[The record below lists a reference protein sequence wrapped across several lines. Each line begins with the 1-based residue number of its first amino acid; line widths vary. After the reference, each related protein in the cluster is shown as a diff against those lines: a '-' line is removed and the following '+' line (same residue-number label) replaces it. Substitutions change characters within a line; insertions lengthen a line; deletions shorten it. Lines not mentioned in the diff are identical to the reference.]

1 MTRRKPAAKK
11 PRQKRPKEATPPEP
25 PQRAEVSA
33 PPPEPPI
40 IRPELPLPPEP
51 PHIHPKPSA
60 ALVIAVV
67 LTAVLEVLDI
77 TIVSVAI
84 PHMLGTFGA
93 TSDQITWVLTSYLV
107 SAAVVMPLTG
117 YLSAR
122 LGRRRLLIFSIVGFV
137 ISSALCGLSWNL
149 ESMVIFR
156 LAQGICGAP
165 LVPLSQAILLD
176 AFPKEKHGQALAIFG
191 LGIMVAPVL
200 GPTFGGW
207 LTDTFV
213 WRAVFY
219 INVPIGLFALLL
231 AMGNLPRSDIR
242 YLKTDWIGLVLLV
255 LAVGSLQMVLDQG
268 QTRDWFNSRFIQF
281 FTAIAVFAS
290 VAFFMRGWNN
300 PKNIVDLSLL
310 KDRNF
315 LAGLLA
321 ITAYGV
327 TLFGTIALL
336 PLLTQRLMGYPA
348 MNAGMLFIPRAV
360 ASAIALSITGNYLM
374 LWIDSRIL
382 VAGGIVLSA
391 VGTMMMAGLSLQADG
406 WAIAAPGIIAGIGM
420 GLFFV
425 PLTAVAFGRME
436 HEKLDEAAGLYAL
449 MRGIGSS
456 IGIAVVS
463 WLFVRQTQVHWGDLI
478 THINPYN
485 PAVPPYLNSLGLNP
499 QSPSSITAVA
509 LEIGRQAQML
519 AFIDLF
525 WFIGLVTFAI
535 LPLVFL
541 MKKPK
546 DSWRV
551 HPGARL
557 RRARR
562 SCGRFELS
570 LPADLGARSADNRR
584 HDTVPADG
592 VGLGRHHIGF
602 DEELGRDQ
610 LPPIG
615 LRFRP
620 HGGDGDRA
628 LALLEVCDRPGERR
642 LRAAQRVRL
651 VPTIRGAH
659 QFAATAGMC
668 RRRRHAKPSHDQGV
682 GRDAQ
687 ERPHVRTPFAP
698 E

>member
-11 PRQKRPKEATPPEP
+11 PREPRQAKTPPPAPEP
-25 PQRAEVSA
+25 PRIKPV
-33 PPPEPPI
+33 
-40 IRPELPLPPEP
+40 LPLPSEP
-51 PHIHPKPSA
+51 PRFQPKPSV

-122 LGRRRLLIFSIVGFV
+122 LGRRRLLIFSIFGFV
-137 ISSALCGLSWNL
+137 ISSALCGVSWNL
-149 ESMVIFR
+149 ETMVIFR

-176 AFPKEKHGQALAIFG
+176 AFPREKHGQALAIFG

-207 LTDTFV
+207 LTDTFA

-219 INVPIGLFALLL
+219 INVPIGVFALLL
-231 AMGNLPRSDIR
+231 AMGNLPRSDVKFM
-242 YLKTDWIGLVLLV
+242 KTDWAGLVLLV
-255 LAVGSLQMVLDQG
+255 LAVGSLQLVLDQG
-268 QTRDWFNSRFIQF
+268 QTRDWFNSRFIQI
-281 FTAIAVFAS
+281 FTAITFFAS
-290 VAFFMRGWNN
+290 TAFFLRGWNN

-348 MNAGMLFIPRAV
+348 MSAGMLFIPRAI

-374 LWIDSRIL
+374 NWIDARIL
-382 VAGGIVLSA
+382 VAAGIVLSA
-391 VGTMMMAGLSLQADG
+391 VGTIMMAGLSLQADA
-406 WAIAAPGIIAGIGM
+406 WAIAWPGVIAGIGM

-436 HEKLDEAAGLYAL
+436 NEKLDEAAGLYAL

-463 WLFVRQTQVHWGDLI
+463 WLFVRQTQIHWGDLI
-478 THINPYN
+478 THINPFN
-485 PAVPPYLNSLGLNP
+485 PAVPPYLSAHGLDV
-499 QSPSSITAVA
+499 QAPSSMSIVA

-525 WFIGLVTFAI
+525 WFIGMVTFAI
-535 LPLVFL
+535 LPLLFL
-541 MKKPK
+541 MKRPK
-546 DSWRV
+546 
-551 HPGARL
+551 
-557 RRARR
+557 
-562 SCGRFELS
+562 
-570 LPADLGARSADNRR
+570 
-584 HDTVPADG
+584 
-592 VGLGRHHIGF
+592 
-602 DEELGRDQ
+602 
-610 LPPIG
+610 
-615 LRFRP
+615 
-620 HGGDGDRA
+620 
-628 LALLEVCDRPGERR
+628 
-642 LRAAQRVRL
+642 
-651 VPTIRGAH
+651 
-659 QFAATAGMC
+659 TAGVFIPA
-668 RRRRHAKPSHDQGV
+668 HA
-682 GRDAQ
+682 
-687 ERPHVRTPFAP
+687 
-698 E
+698 

>member
-1 MTRRKPAAKK
+1 MTRRKPPAKK
-11 PRQKRPKEATPPEP
+11 PRKKRQAVTPPPTPEP
-25 PQRAEVSA
+25 PR
-33 PPPEPPI
+33 
-40 IRPELPLPPEP
+40 IREELPLPPEP
-51 PHIHPKPSA
+51 PRFQPKPSM

-67 LTAVLEVLDI
+67 LTAILEVLDI

-122 LGRRRLLIFSIVGFV
+122 LGRRRLLIVSIVGFV
-137 ISSALCGLSWNL
+137 VTSALCGVSWNL
-149 ESMVIFR
+149 GSMVAFR
-156 LAQGICGAP
+156 LLQGICGAP

-176 AFPKEKHGQALAIFG
+176 AFPREKHGQALAIFG

-219 INVPIGLFALLL
+219 INVPIGVFALLL
-231 AMGNLPRSDIR
+231 AMGNLPRSEVK
-242 YLKTDWIGLVLLV
+242 YMQTDWVGLILLV

-268 QTRDWFNSRFIQF
+268 QTRDWFNSRFIQV
-281 FTAIAVFAS
+281 FTAISFFAS

-348 MNAGMLFIPRAV
+348 MSAGMLFIPRAV

-374 LWIDSRIL
+374 NWIDARIL
-382 VAGGIVLSA
+382 VAAGIVLSA
-391 VGTMMMAGLSLQADG
+391 VGSMMMAGLSLQADA
-406 WAIAAPGIIAGIGM
+406 WAIAAPGIVAGIGM

-436 HEKLDEAAGLYAL
+436 NRQLDEAAGFYAL

-463 WLFVRQTQVHWGDLI
+463 WLFVRQTQVHWDDLI
-478 THINPYN
+478 THINPFN
-485 PAVPPYLNSLGLNP
+485 PTVPPYLSAHGLDVQAP
-499 QSPSSITAVA
+499 GSKFTVT

-525 WFIGLVTFAI
+525 WFIGLVTFAM
-535 LPLVFL
+535 LPLLL
-541 MKKPK
+541 MMKRP
-546 DSWRV
+546 RTTGV
-551 HPGARL
+551 L
-557 RRARR
+557 M
-562 SCGRFELS
+562 
-570 LPADLGARSADNRR
+570 PA
-584 HDTVPADG
+584 
-592 VGLGRHHIGF
+592 
-602 DEELGRDQ
+602 
-610 LPPIG
+610 
-615 LRFRP
+615 
-620 HGGDGDRA
+620 
-628 LALLEVCDRPGERR
+628 
-642 LRAAQRVRL
+642 
-651 VPTIRGAH
+651 
-659 QFAATAGMC
+659 
-668 RRRRHAKPSHDQGV
+668 HA
-682 GRDAQ
+682 
-687 ERPHVRTPFAP
+687 
-698 E
+698 

>member
-11 PRQKRPKEATPPEP
+11 PREPRQAKTPPPAPEP
-25 PQRAEVSA
+25 PRIKPV
-33 PPPEPPI
+33 
-40 IRPELPLPPEP
+40 LPLPSEP
-51 PHIHPKPSA
+51 PRFQPKPSV

-122 LGRRRLLIFSIVGFV
+122 LGRRRLLIFSIFGFV
-137 ISSALCGLSWNL
+137 ISSALCGVSWNL
-149 ESMVIFR
+149 ETMVIFR

-176 AFPKEKHGQALAIFG
+176 AFPREKHGQALAIFG

-207 LTDTFV
+207 LTDTFA

-219 INVPIGLFALLL
+219 INVPIGVFALLL
-231 AMGNLPRSDIR
+231 AMGNLPRSDAKFM
-242 YLKTDWIGLVLLV
+242 KTDWAGLVLLV
-255 LAVGSLQMVLDQG
+255 LAVGSLQLVLDQG
-268 QTRDWFNSRFIQF
+268 QTRDWFNSRFIQI
-281 FTAIAVFAS
+281 FTAITFFAS
-290 VAFFMRGWNN
+290 TAFFLRGWNN

-348 MNAGMLFIPRAV
+348 MSAGMLFIPRAI

-374 LWIDSRIL
+374 NWIDARIL
-382 VAGGIVLSA
+382 VAAGIVLSA
-391 VGTMMMAGLSLQADG
+391 VGTIMMAALSLQADA
-406 WAIAAPGIIAGIGM
+406 WAIAWPGIIAGIGM

-436 HEKLDEAAGLYAL
+436 NEKLDEAAGLYAL

-463 WLFVRQTQVHWGDLI
+463 WLFVRQTQIHWGDLI
-478 THINPYN
+478 THINPFN
-485 PAVPPYLNSLGLNP
+485 PAVPPYLSAHGLDM
-499 QSPSSITAVA
+499 QAPSSMSIVA

-525 WFIGLVTFAI
+525 WFIGMVTFAI
-535 LPLVFL
+535 LPLLFL
-541 MKKPK
+541 MKRPK
-546 DSWRV
+546 
-551 HPGARL
+551 
-557 RRARR
+557 
-562 SCGRFELS
+562 
-570 LPADLGARSADNRR
+570 
-584 HDTVPADG
+584 
-592 VGLGRHHIGF
+592 
-602 DEELGRDQ
+602 
-610 LPPIG
+610 
-615 LRFRP
+615 
-620 HGGDGDRA
+620 
-628 LALLEVCDRPGERR
+628 
-642 LRAAQRVRL
+642 
-651 VPTIRGAH
+651 
-659 QFAATAGMC
+659 TAGVFIPA
-668 RRRRHAKPSHDQGV
+668 HA
-682 GRDAQ
+682 
-687 ERPHVRTPFAP
+687 
-698 E
+698 

>member
-1 MTRRKPAAKK
+1 MTRRKPPAKK
-11 PRQKRPKEATPPEP
+11 PRKKRQAVTPPPTPEP
-25 PQRAEVSA
+25 PR
-33 PPPEPPI
+33 
-40 IRPELPLPPEP
+40 IREELPLPPEP
-51 PHIHPKPSA
+51 PRFQPKPSM

-67 LTAVLEVLDI
+67 LTAILEVLDI

-122 LGRRRLLIFSIVGFV
+122 LGRRRLLIVSIVGFV
-137 ISSALCGLSWNL
+137 VTSALCGVSWNL
-149 ESMVIFR
+149 GSMVAFR
-156 LAQGICGAP
+156 LLQGICGAP

-176 AFPKEKHGQALAIFG
+176 AFPREKHGQALAIFG

-219 INVPIGLFALLL
+219 INVPIGVFALLL
-231 AMGNLPRSDIR
+231 AMGNLPRSEVK
-242 YLKTDWIGLVLLV
+242 YMQTDWVGLILLV

-268 QTRDWFNSRFIQF
+268 QTRDWFNSRFIQV
-281 FTAIAVFAS
+281 FTAISFFAS

-348 MNAGMLFIPRAV
+348 MSAGMLFIPRAV

-374 LWIDSRIL
+374 NWIDARIL
-382 VAGGIVLSA
+382 VAAGIVLSA
-391 VGTMMMAGLSLQADG
+391 VGTMMMAGLSLQADA
-406 WAIAAPGIIAGIGM
+406 WAIAAPGIVAGIGM

-436 HEKLDEAAGLYAL
+436 NQKLDEAAGLYAL

-463 WLFVRQTQVHWGDLI
+463 WLFVRQTQVHWDDLI
-478 THINPYN
+478 THINPFN
-485 PAVPPYLNSLGLNP
+485 PTVPPYLSAHGLDVQAP
-499 QSPSSITAVA
+499 GSKFTVT

-525 WFIGLVTFAI
+525 WFIGLVTFAM
-535 LPLVFL
+535 LPLLL
-541 MKKPK
+541 MMKRP
-546 DSWRV
+546 RTTGV
-551 HPGARL
+551 L
-557 RRARR
+557 I
-562 SCGRFELS
+562 
-570 LPADLGARSADNRR
+570 PA
-584 HDTVPADG
+584 
-592 VGLGRHHIGF
+592 
-602 DEELGRDQ
+602 
-610 LPPIG
+610 
-615 LRFRP
+615 
-620 HGGDGDRA
+620 
-628 LALLEVCDRPGERR
+628 
-642 LRAAQRVRL
+642 
-651 VPTIRGAH
+651 
-659 QFAATAGMC
+659 
-668 RRRRHAKPSHDQGV
+668 HA
-682 GRDAQ
+682 
-687 ERPHVRTPFAP
+687 
-698 E
+698 

>member
-1 MTRRKPAAKK
+1 MTRRKSAVPK
-11 PRQKRPKEATPPEP
+11 PRSPRKSEAPPREPPRQPEP
-25 PQRAEVSA
+25 P
-33 PPPEPPI
+33 PPKPPRI
-40 IRPELPLPPEP
+40 Q
-51 PHIHPKPSA
+51 PKPSV

-137 ISSALCGLSWNL
+137 ISSALCGVSWNL

-176 AFPKEKHGQALAIFG
+176 AFPREKHGQALAIFG

-219 INVPIGLFALLL
+219 INVPIGVFALLL
-231 AMGNLPRSDIR
+231 AMGHLPRTQVR
-242 YLKTDWIGLVLLV
+242 YLKTDWTGLVLLV
-255 LAVGSLQMVLDQG
+255 LAVGALQMVLDQG
-268 QTRDWFNSRFIQF
+268 QTRDWFNSRFIQM
-281 FTAIAVFAS
+281 FTAIAFFAS

-315 LAGLLA
+315 LAGLFA

-348 MNAGMLFIPRAV
+348 MSAGMLFIPRAI

-374 LWIDSRIL
+374 LWIDPRIL
-382 VAGGIVLSA
+382 VAAGIVLSA
-391 VGTMMMAGLSLQADG
+391 VGTIMMAGLSLQADA
-406 WAIAAPGIIAGIGM
+406 WAIAAPGVLAGIGM

-436 HEKLDEAAGLYAL
+436 NEKLDEAAGLYAL

-463 WLFVRQTQVHWGDLI
+463 WLFVRQTQVHWDDLI
-478 THINPYN
+478 AHINPFN
-485 PAVPPYLNSLGLNP
+485 PAVPPYLSAHGLNVQAP
-499 QSPSSITAVA
+499 GSMSAVA
-509 LEIGRQAQML
+509 AEIGRQSQML

-525 WFIGLVTFAI
+525 WFIGIVTFAI

-541 MKKPK
+541 MKRPE
-546 DSWRV
+546 
-551 HPGARL
+551 
-557 RRARR
+557 RA
-562 SCGRFELS
+562 GVFI
-570 LPADLGARSADNRR
+570 PA
-584 HDTVPADG
+584 
-592 VGLGRHHIGF
+592 
-602 DEELGRDQ
+602 
-610 LPPIG
+610 
-615 LRFRP
+615 
-620 HGGDGDRA
+620 
-628 LALLEVCDRPGERR
+628 
-642 LRAAQRVRL
+642 
-651 VPTIRGAH
+651 
-659 QFAATAGMC
+659 
-668 RRRRHAKPSHDQGV
+668 HA
-682 GRDAQ
+682 
-687 ERPHVRTPFAP
+687 
-698 E
+698 

>member
-11 PRQKRPKEATPPEP
+11 PREPRQAITPPPAPEP
-25 PQRAEVSA
+25 PR
-33 PPPEPPI
+33 I
-40 IRPELPLPPEP
+40 KPELPLPPEP
-51 PHIHPKPSA
+51 PRFQPKPSV

-137 ISSALCGLSWNL
+137 ISSALCGVSWNL

-176 AFPKEKHGQALAIFG
+176 AFPREKHGQALAIFG

-219 INVPIGLFALLL
+219 INVPIGVFALLL
-231 AMGNLPRSDIR
+231 AMGNLPRSQVKF
-242 YLKTDWIGLVLLV
+242 LKTDWAGLVLLV

-268 QTRDWFNSRFIQF
+268 QTRDWFNSRFIQV
-281 FTAIAVFAS
+281 FTAIAFFAS
-290 VAFFMRGWNN
+290 AAFFLRGWNN

-348 MNAGMLFIPRAV
+348 MSAGMLFIPRAI

-374 LWIDSRIL
+374 NWIDARIL
-382 VAGGIVLSA
+382 VAAGIVLSA
-391 VGTMMMAGLSLQADG
+391 VGTMMMAGLSLQADA
-406 WAIAAPGIIAGIGM
+406 WAIASPGVIAGIGM

-436 HEKLDEAAGLYAL
+436 NEKLDEAAGLYAL

-478 THINPYN
+478 THITPFNPV
-485 PAVPPYLNSLGLNP
+485 VPPYLSAHGLDVQAP
-499 QSPSSITAVA
+499 GSMSTVA

-525 WFIGLVTFAI
+525 WFIGMVTFAI
-535 LPLVFL
+535 LPLLFL
-541 MKKPK
+541 MKRPK
-546 DSWRV
+546 TTGV
-551 HPGARL
+551 
-557 RRARR
+557 
-562 SCGRFELS
+562 FI
-570 LPADLGARSADNRR
+570 PA
-584 HDTVPADG
+584 
-592 VGLGRHHIGF
+592 
-602 DEELGRDQ
+602 
-610 LPPIG
+610 
-615 LRFRP
+615 
-620 HGGDGDRA
+620 
-628 LALLEVCDRPGERR
+628 
-642 LRAAQRVRL
+642 
-651 VPTIRGAH
+651 
-659 QFAATAGMC
+659 
-668 RRRRHAKPSHDQGV
+668 HA
-682 GRDAQ
+682 
-687 ERPHVRTPFAP
+687 
-698 E
+698 

>member
-11 PRQKRPKEATPPEP
+11 PREPRQAKTPPPAPEP
-25 PQRAEVSA
+25 PRIKPV
-33 PPPEPPI
+33 
-40 IRPELPLPPEP
+40 LPLPSEP
-51 PHIHPKPSA
+51 PRFQPKPSV

-137 ISSALCGLSWNL
+137 ISSALCGVSWNL

-176 AFPKEKHGQALAIFG
+176 AFPREKHGQALAIFG

-219 INVPIGLFALLL
+219 INVPIGVFALLL
-231 AMGNLPRSDIR
+231 AMGNLPRSDAKFM
-242 YLKTDWIGLVLLV
+242 KTDWAGLVLLV
-255 LAVGSLQMVLDQG
+255 LAVGLLQLVLDQG
-268 QTRDWFNSRFIQF
+268 QTRDWFNSRFIQI
-281 FTAIAVFAS
+281 FTAITFFAS
-290 VAFFMRGWNN
+290 TAFFLRGWNN

-348 MNAGMLFIPRAV
+348 MSAGMLFIPRAI

-374 LWIDSRIL
+374 NWIDARIL
-382 VAGGIVLSA
+382 VAAGIVLSA
-391 VGTMMMAGLSLQADG
+391 VGTIMMAGLSLHADA
-406 WAIAAPGIIAGIGM
+406 WAIAWPGVIAGIGM

-436 HEKLDEAAGLYAL
+436 NEKLDEAAGLYAL

-456 IGIAVVS
+456 IGIALVS
-463 WLFVRQTQVHWGDLI
+463 WLFVRQTQIHWGDLI
-478 THINPYN
+478 THINPFN
-485 PAVPPYLNSLGLNP
+485 PAVPPYLSAHGLDV
-499 QSPSSITAVA
+499 QAPSSMSIVA

-525 WFIGLVTFAI
+525 WFIGMVTFAI
-535 LPLVFL
+535 LPLLFL
-541 MKKPK
+541 MKRPK
-546 DSWRV
+546 
-551 HPGARL
+551 
-557 RRARR
+557 
-562 SCGRFELS
+562 
-570 LPADLGARSADNRR
+570 
-584 HDTVPADG
+584 
-592 VGLGRHHIGF
+592 
-602 DEELGRDQ
+602 
-610 LPPIG
+610 
-615 LRFRP
+615 
-620 HGGDGDRA
+620 
-628 LALLEVCDRPGERR
+628 
-642 LRAAQRVRL
+642 
-651 VPTIRGAH
+651 
-659 QFAATAGMC
+659 TAGVFIPA
-668 RRRRHAKPSHDQGV
+668 HA
-682 GRDAQ
+682 
-687 ERPHVRTPFAP
+687 
-698 E
+698 

>member
-11 PRQKRPKEATPPEP
+11 PREPRQAKTPPPAPEP
-25 PQRAEVSA
+25 PRIKPV
-33 PPPEPPI
+33 
-40 IRPELPLPPEP
+40 LPLPSEP
-51 PHIHPKPSA
+51 PRFQPKPSV

-137 ISSALCGLSWNL
+137 ISSALCGVSWNL

-176 AFPKEKHGQALAIFG
+176 AFPREKHGQALAIFG

-219 INVPIGLFALLL
+219 INVPIGVFALLL
-231 AMGNLPRSDIR
+231 AIGNLPRSDAKFM
-242 YLKTDWIGLVLLV
+242 KTDWAGLVLLV
-255 LAVGSLQMVLDQG
+255 LAVGSLQLVLDQG
-268 QTRDWFNSRFIQF
+268 QTRDWFNSRFIQI
-281 FTAIAVFAS
+281 FTAITFFAS
-290 VAFFMRGWNN
+290 TAFFLRGWNN

-348 MNAGMLFIPRAV
+348 MSAGMLFIPRAI

-374 LWIDSRIL
+374 NWIDARIL
-382 VAGGIVLSA
+382 VAAGIVLSA
-391 VGTMMMAGLSLQADG
+391 VGTIMMAGLSLQADA
-406 WAIAAPGIIAGIGM
+406 WAIAWPGVIAGIGM

-436 HEKLDEAAGLYAL
+436 NEKLDEAAGLYAL

-463 WLFVRQTQVHWGDLI
+463 WLFVRQTQIHWGDLI
-478 THINPYN
+478 THINPFN
-485 PAVPPYLNSLGLNP
+485 PAVPPLSVRP
-499 QSPSSITAVA
+499 RA
-509 LEIGRQAQML
+509 GRAGAKL
-519 AFIDLF
+519 HVHRGAGDRASGADARLHRPVLVHRHGDLRHPAAP
-525 WFIGLVTFAI
+525 IPDEAAE
-535 LPLVFL
+535 
-541 MKKPK
+541 
-546 DSWRV
+546 DRRRV
-551 HPGARL
+551 HPCACL
-557 RRARR
+557 RRAP
-562 SCGRFELS
+562 S
-570 LPADLGARSADNRR
+570 LA
-584 HDTVPADG
+584 
-592 VGLGRHHIGF
+592 
-602 DEELGRDQ
+602 
-610 LPPIG
+610 
-615 LRFRP
+615 
-620 HGGDGDRA
+620 
-628 LALLEVCDRPGERR
+628 
-642 LRAAQRVRL
+642 
-651 VPTIRGAH
+651 
-659 QFAATAGMC
+659 
-668 RRRRHAKPSHDQGV
+668 
-682 GRDAQ
+682 
-687 ERPHVRTPFAP
+687 
-698 E
+698 

>member
-1 MTRRKPAAKK
+1 MTRRKSAVPKRRS
-11 PRQKRPKEATPPEP
+11 PRKS
-25 PQRAEVSA
+25 EV
-33 PPPEPPI
+33 PPPEPP
-40 IRPELPLPPEP
+40 RLPEPLPPGP
-51 PHIHPKPSA
+51 PRIQPKPSVS
-60 ALVIAVV
+60 LVIAVV
-67 LTAVLEVLDI
+67 LTAILEVLDI

-93 TSDQITWVLTSYLV
+93 TSDQISWVLTSYLV

-137 ISSALCGLSWNL
+137 ISSALCGVSWNL

-176 AFPKEKHGQALAIFG
+176 AFPREKHGQALAIFG

-219 INVPIGLFALLL
+219 INVPIGVFALLL
-231 AMGNLPRSDIR
+231 AMGNLPRSDVKF
-242 YLKTDWIGLVLLV
+242 LKTDWTGLVLLV

-268 QTRDWFNSRFIQF
+268 QTRDWFNSRFIQMF
-281 FTAIAVFAS
+281 SAVAFFAS

-300 PKNIVDLSLL
+300 SKNIVDLSLL

-348 MNAGMLFIPRAV
+348 MSAGMLFIPRAI

-374 LWIDSRIL
+374 LWIDPRIL
-382 VAGGIVLSA
+382 VAAGIVLSA
-391 VGTMMMAGLSLQADG
+391 VGTIMMAGLSLQADA
-406 WAIAAPGIIAGIGM
+406 WAIAAPGVLAGIGM

-425 PLTAVAFGRME
+425 PLTAVAFGSV
-436 HEKLDEAAGLYAL
+436 HHDKLDEAAGLYAL

-463 WLFVRQTQVHWGDLI
+463 WLFVRQGQVHWDYLRS
-478 THINPYN
+478 HINPFN
-485 PAVPPYLNSLGLNP
+485 PLVPPYLSAHGLNVQAP
-499 QSPSSITAVA
+499 GSMSAVA
-509 LEIGRQAQML
+509 AEIARQAQML
-519 AFIDLF
+519 AFVDLF
-525 WFIGLVTFAI
+525 WFIGIVTFAI
-535 LPLVFL
+535 LPLMLMMKRPERAGVFI
-541 MKKPK
+541 
-546 DSWRV
+546 
-551 HPGARL
+551 
-557 RRARR
+557 
-562 SCGRFELS
+562 
-570 LPADLGARSADNRR
+570 PA
-584 HDTVPADG
+584 
-592 VGLGRHHIGF
+592 
-602 DEELGRDQ
+602 
-610 LPPIG
+610 
-615 LRFRP
+615 
-620 HGGDGDRA
+620 
-628 LALLEVCDRPGERR
+628 
-642 LRAAQRVRL
+642 
-651 VPTIRGAH
+651 
-659 QFAATAGMC
+659 
-668 RRRRHAKPSHDQGV
+668 HA
-682 GRDAQ
+682 
-687 ERPHVRTPFAP
+687 
-698 E
+698 

>member
-1 MTRRKPAAKK
+1 MTRRKPPAKK
-11 PRQKRPKEATPPEP
+11 PRKKRQAVTPPPTPEP
-25 PQRAEVSA
+25 PR
-33 PPPEPPI
+33 
-40 IRPELPLPPEP
+40 IREELPLPPEP
-51 PHIHPKPSA
+51 PRFQPKPSM

-67 LTAVLEVLDI
+67 LTAILEVLDI

-122 LGRRRLLIFSIVGFV
+122 LGRRRLLIVSIVGFV
-137 ISSALCGLSWNL
+137 VTSALCGVSWNL
-149 ESMVIFR
+149 GSMVAFR
-156 LAQGICGAP
+156 LLQGICGAP

-176 AFPKEKHGQALAIFG
+176 AFPREKHGQALAIFG

-219 INVPIGLFALLL
+219 INVPIGVFALLL
-231 AMGNLPRSDIR
+231 AMGNLPRSEVK
-242 YLKTDWIGLVLLV
+242 YMQTDWVGLILLV

-268 QTRDWFNSRFIQF
+268 QTRDWFNSRFIQV
-281 FTAIAVFAS
+281 FTAIFFFAS

-348 MNAGMLFIPRAV
+348 MSAGMLFIPRAV

-374 LWIDSRIL
+374 NWIDARIL
-382 VAGGIVLSA
+382 VAAGIVLSA
-391 VGTMMMAGLSLQADG
+391 VGTMMMAGLSLQADA
-406 WAIAAPGIIAGIGM
+406 WAIAAPGIVAGIGM

-436 HEKLDEAAGLYAL
+436 NQKLDEAAGLYAL

-463 WLFVRQTQVHWGDLI
+463 WLFVRQTQVHWDDLI
-478 THINPYN
+478 THINPFN
-485 PAVPPYLNSLGLNP
+485 PTVPPYLSAHGLDVQAP
-499 QSPSSITAVA
+499 GSKFTVT

-525 WFIGLVTFAI
+525 WFIGLVTFAM
-535 LPLVFL
+535 LPLLL
-541 MKKPK
+541 MMKRP
-546 DSWRV
+546 RTTGV
-551 HPGARL
+551 L
-557 RRARR
+557 M
-562 SCGRFELS
+562 
-570 LPADLGARSADNRR
+570 PA
-584 HDTVPADG
+584 
-592 VGLGRHHIGF
+592 
-602 DEELGRDQ
+602 
-610 LPPIG
+610 
-615 LRFRP
+615 
-620 HGGDGDRA
+620 
-628 LALLEVCDRPGERR
+628 
-642 LRAAQRVRL
+642 
-651 VPTIRGAH
+651 
-659 QFAATAGMC
+659 
-668 RRRRHAKPSHDQGV
+668 HA
-682 GRDAQ
+682 
-687 ERPHVRTPFAP
+687 
-698 E
+698 

>member
-11 PRQKRPKEATPPEP
+11 PREPRQAKTPPPAPEP
-25 PQRAEVSA
+25 PRIKPV
-33 PPPEPPI
+33 
-40 IRPELPLPPEP
+40 LPLPSEP
-51 PHIHPKPSA
+51 PRFQPKPSV

-137 ISSALCGLSWNL
+137 ISSALCGVSWNL

-176 AFPKEKHGQALAIFG
+176 AFPREKHGQALAIFG

-219 INVPIGLFALLL
+219 INVPIGVFALLL
-231 AMGNLPRSDIR
+231 AMGNLPRSDAKFM
-242 YLKTDWIGLVLLV
+242 KTDWAGLVLLV
-255 LAVGSLQMVLDQG
+255 LAVGSLQLVLDQG
-268 QTRDWFNSRFIQF
+268 QTRDWFNSRFIQI
-281 FTAIAVFAS
+281 FTAITFFAS
-290 VAFFMRGWNN
+290 TAFFLRGWNN

-348 MNAGMLFIPRAV
+348 MSAGMLFIPRAI

-374 LWIDSRIL
+374 NWIDARIL
-382 VAGGIVLSA
+382 VAAGIVLSA
-391 VGTMMMAGLSLQADG
+391 VGTIMMAGLSLQADA
-406 WAIAAPGIIAGIGM
+406 WAIAWPGVIAGIGM

-436 HEKLDEAAGLYAL
+436 NEKLDEAAGLYAL

-463 WLFVRQTQVHWGDLI
+463 WLFVRQTQIHWGDLI
-478 THINPYN
+478 THINPFN
-485 PAVPPYLNSLGLNP
+485 PAVPPYLSAHGLDV
-499 QSPSSITAVA
+499 QAPSSMSIVA

-525 WFIGLVTFAI
+525 WFIGMVTFAI
-535 LPLVFL
+535 LPLLFL
-541 MKKPK
+541 MKRPK
-546 DSWRV
+546 
-551 HPGARL
+551 
-557 RRARR
+557 
-562 SCGRFELS
+562 
-570 LPADLGARSADNRR
+570 
-584 HDTVPADG
+584 
-592 VGLGRHHIGF
+592 
-602 DEELGRDQ
+602 
-610 LPPIG
+610 
-615 LRFRP
+615 
-620 HGGDGDRA
+620 
-628 LALLEVCDRPGERR
+628 
-642 LRAAQRVRL
+642 
-651 VPTIRGAH
+651 
-659 QFAATAGMC
+659 TAGVFIPA
-668 RRRRHAKPSHDQGV
+668 HA
-682 GRDAQ
+682 
-687 ERPHVRTPFAP
+687 
-698 E
+698 

>member
-1 MTRRKPAAKK
+1 MTRRKPPAKK
-11 PRQKRPKEATPPEP
+11 PRKKRQAVTPPPTPEP
-25 PQRAEVSA
+25 PR
-33 PPPEPPI
+33 
-40 IRPELPLPPEP
+40 IREELPLPPEP
-51 PHIHPKPSA
+51 PRFQPKPSM

-67 LTAVLEVLDI
+67 LTAILEVLDI

-122 LGRRRLLIFSIVGFV
+122 LGRRRLLIVSIVGFV
-137 ISSALCGLSWNL
+137 VTSALCGVSWTL
-149 ESMVIFR
+149 GSMVAFR
-156 LAQGICGAP
+156 LLQGICGAP

-176 AFPKEKHGQALAIFG
+176 AFPREKHGQALAIFG
-191 LGIMVAPVL
+191 LGIIVAPVL

-219 INVPIGLFALLL
+219 INVPIGVFALLL
-231 AMGNLPRSDIR
+231 AMGNLPRSEVK
-242 YLKTDWIGLVLLV
+242 YMQTDWVGLILLV

-268 QTRDWFNSRFIQF
+268 QTRDWFNSRFIQV
-281 FTAIAVFAS
+281 FTAISFFAS

-348 MNAGMLFIPRAV
+348 MSAGMLFIPRAV

-374 LWIDSRIL
+374 NWIDARIL
-382 VAGGIVLSA
+382 VAAGIVLSA
-391 VGTMMMAGLSLQADG
+391 VGTMMMAGLSLQADA
-406 WAIAAPGIIAGIGM
+406 WAIAAPGIVAGIGM

-436 HEKLDEAAGLYAL
+436 NQKLDEAAGLYAL

-463 WLFVRQTQVHWGDLI
+463 WLFVRQTQVHWDDLI
-478 THINPYN
+478 THINPFN
-485 PAVPPYLNSLGLNP
+485 PTVPPYLSAHGLDVQAP
-499 QSPSSITAVA
+499 GSKFTVT

-525 WFIGLVTFAI
+525 WFIGLVTFAM
-535 LPLVFL
+535 LPLLL
-541 MKKPK
+541 MMKRP
-546 DSWRV
+546 RTTGV
-551 HPGARL
+551 L
-557 RRARR
+557 M
-562 SCGRFELS
+562 
-570 LPADLGARSADNRR
+570 PA
-584 HDTVPADG
+584 
-592 VGLGRHHIGF
+592 
-602 DEELGRDQ
+602 
-610 LPPIG
+610 
-615 LRFRP
+615 
-620 HGGDGDRA
+620 
-628 LALLEVCDRPGERR
+628 
-642 LRAAQRVRL
+642 
-651 VPTIRGAH
+651 
-659 QFAATAGMC
+659 
-668 RRRRHAKPSHDQGV
+668 HA
-682 GRDAQ
+682 
-687 ERPHVRTPFAP
+687 
-698 E
+698 

>member
-1 MTRRKPAAKK
+1 MTRRKPPAKK
-11 PRQKRPKEATPPEP
+11 PRKKRQAVTPPPTPEP
-25 PQRAEVSA
+25 PR
-33 PPPEPPI
+33 
-40 IRPELPLPPEP
+40 IREELPLPPEP
-51 PHIHPKPSA
+51 PRFQPKPSM

-67 LTAVLEVLDI
+67 LTAILEVLDI

-122 LGRRRLLIFSIVGFV
+122 LGRRRLLIVSIVGFV
-137 ISSALCGLSWNL
+137 VTSALCGVSWNL
-149 ESMVIFR
+149 GSMVAFR
-156 LAQGICGAP
+156 LLQGICGAP

-176 AFPKEKHGQALAIFG
+176 AFPREKHGQALAIFG

-219 INVPIGLFALLL
+219 INVPIGVFALLL
-231 AMGNLPRSDIR
+231 AMGNLPRSEVK
-242 YLKTDWIGLVLLV
+242 YMQTDWVGLILLV

-268 QTRDWFNSRFIQF
+268 QTRDWFNSRFIQV
-281 FTAIAVFAS
+281 FTAISFFAS

-300 PKNIVDLSLL
+300 PENIVDLSLL

-348 MNAGMLFIPRAV
+348 MSAGMLFIPRAV

-374 LWIDSRIL
+374 NWIDARIL
-382 VAGGIVLSA
+382 VAAGIVLSA
-391 VGTMMMAGLSLQADG
+391 VGTMMMAGLSLQADA
-406 WAIAAPGIIAGIGM
+406 WAIAAPGIVAGIGM

-436 HEKLDEAAGLYAL
+436 NQKLDEAAGLYAL

-463 WLFVRQTQVHWGDLI
+463 WLFVRQTQVHWDDLI
-478 THINPYN
+478 THINPFN
-485 PAVPPYLNSLGLNP
+485 PTVPPYLSAHGLDVQAP
-499 QSPSSITAVA
+499 GSKFTVT

-525 WFIGLVTFAI
+525 WFIGLVTFAM
-535 LPLVFL
+535 LPLLL
-541 MKKPK
+541 MMKRP
-546 DSWRV
+546 RTTGV
-551 HPGARL
+551 L
-557 RRARR
+557 M
-562 SCGRFELS
+562 
-570 LPADLGARSADNRR
+570 PA
-584 HDTVPADG
+584 
-592 VGLGRHHIGF
+592 
-602 DEELGRDQ
+602 
-610 LPPIG
+610 
-615 LRFRP
+615 
-620 HGGDGDRA
+620 
-628 LALLEVCDRPGERR
+628 
-642 LRAAQRVRL
+642 
-651 VPTIRGAH
+651 
-659 QFAATAGMC
+659 
-668 RRRRHAKPSHDQGV
+668 HA
-682 GRDAQ
+682 
-687 ERPHVRTPFAP
+687 
-698 E
+698 

>member
-11 PRQKRPKEATPPEP
+11 PREPRQAKTPPPAPEP
-25 PQRAEVSA
+25 PRIKPV
-33 PPPEPPI
+33 
-40 IRPELPLPPEP
+40 LPLPSEP
-51 PHIHPKPSA
+51 PRFQPKPSV

-137 ISSALCGLSWNL
+137 ISSALCGVSWNL

-176 AFPKEKHGQALAIFG
+176 AFPREKHGQALAIFG

-219 INVPIGLFALLL
+219 INVPIGVFALLL
-231 AMGNLPRSDIR
+231 AIGNLPRSDAKFM
-242 YLKTDWIGLVLLV
+242 KTDWAGLVLLV
-255 LAVGSLQMVLDQG
+255 LAVGSLQLVLDQG
-268 QTRDWFNSRFIQF
+268 QTRDWFNSRFIQI
-281 FTAIAVFAS
+281 FTAITFFAS
-290 VAFFMRGWNN
+290 TAFFLRGWNN

-348 MNAGMLFIPRAV
+348 MSAGMLFIPRAI

-374 LWIDSRIL
+374 NWIDARIL
-382 VAGGIVLSA
+382 VAAGIVLSA
-391 VGTMMMAGLSLQADG
+391 VGTIMMAGLSLQADA
-406 WAIAAPGIIAGIGM
+406 WAIAWPGVIAGIGM

-436 HEKLDEAAGLYAL
+436 NEKLDEAAGLYAL

-463 WLFVRQTQVHWGDLI
+463 WLFVRQTQIYWGDLI
-478 THINPYN
+478 THINPFN
-485 PAVPPYLNSLGLNP
+485 PAVPPYLSAHGLDV
-499 QSPSSITAVA
+499 QAPSSMSIVA

-525 WFIGLVTFAI
+525 WFIGMVTFAI
-535 LPLVFL
+535 LPLLFL
-541 MKKPK
+541 MKRPK
-546 DSWRV
+546 
-551 HPGARL
+551 
-557 RRARR
+557 
-562 SCGRFELS
+562 
-570 LPADLGARSADNRR
+570 
-584 HDTVPADG
+584 
-592 VGLGRHHIGF
+592 
-602 DEELGRDQ
+602 
-610 LPPIG
+610 
-615 LRFRP
+615 
-620 HGGDGDRA
+620 
-628 LALLEVCDRPGERR
+628 
-642 LRAAQRVRL
+642 
-651 VPTIRGAH
+651 
-659 QFAATAGMC
+659 TAGVFIPA
-668 RRRRHAKPSHDQGV
+668 HA
-682 GRDAQ
+682 
-687 ERPHVRTPFAP
+687 
-698 E
+698 